1 MYMHRTLNAIKR
13 EEKSWGPDQ
22 INNHHPALIN
32 ILAETMEVDGT
43 KRNIGQLGH
52 RLLLIVSSDS
62 SPDL

>member
-1 MYMHRTLNAIKR
+1 MRRMYSTLNAVKKE

-43 KRNIGQLGH
+43 LSINL
-52 RLLLIVSSDS
+52 S
-62 SPDL
+62 